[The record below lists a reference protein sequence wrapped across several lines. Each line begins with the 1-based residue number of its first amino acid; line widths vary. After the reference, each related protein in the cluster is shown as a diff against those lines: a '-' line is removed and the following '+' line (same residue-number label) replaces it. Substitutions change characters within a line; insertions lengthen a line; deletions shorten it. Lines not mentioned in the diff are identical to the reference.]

1 MEKIS
6 VEEPKMA
13 FDYLELELARQ
24 SRELRI
30 DREELVRSDRY
41 IMTNEKTGGN
51 LTVASFVSRM
61 HYYLKKCIE
70 TDYSPSDLFF
80 TSAVYA
86 FKAECDRLSVASIIG
101 YPGAIKMFRNL
112 EKYDLFERKKSR
124 SVNDYFDRLFFE

>member
-1 MEKIS
+1 
-6 VEEPKMA
+6 MA

-24 SRELRI
+24 SRELRS

-61 HYYLKKCIE
+61 HYYLTKCIE
-70 TDYSPSDLFF
+70 ADYSPSDLFF

-86 FKAECDRLSVASIIG
+86 FKAKCDLLSVASIIG